1 MLRLRKL
8 EARDI
13 VRVLAGFGFEVA
25 SIRGRHA
32 KLVRIRS
39 SGRREVL
46 IVPLHRKLNAAT
58 VHAIYRQASRFAPEE
73 DLRSA
78 FFAEDQPSG
87 D

>member
-1 MLRLRKL
+1 MLRLRQL

-39 SGRREVL
+39 SGQREIL
-46 IVPLHRKLNAAT
+46 ILPLHRKLNAAT
-58 VHAIYRQASRFAPEE
+58 VHAIYRQASRYAPEE

-78 FFAEDQPSG
+78 FFTEDHPTG